1 MPKRLPDLVG
11 RAMIDPEFLE
21 QLRTEPEA
29 TLAGYELTAEERAVV
44 TTALT
49 RLGKA
54 ITPQQIDELKIDLL
68 RRVAT

>member
-29 TLAGYELTAEERAVV
+29 TLAGYELTVEERAVV

-54 ITPQQIDELKIDLL
+54 ITPQQIDEVKIDLL

>member
-29 TLAGYELTAEERAVV
+29 ILAAYELTAEERAVV

>member
-54 ITPQQIDELKIDLL
+54 STPQQIDEVKIDLL